1 MFLTFQPA
9 MSKLMLNIA
18 SFHSYIWI
26 FLTGIL
32 IFVIII
38 LAHIL
43 ILANYYR
50 FYMFFLFYFYLTL
63 EFFLTLMGF
72 QVNFVQTLK
81 GLNLKVIDA
90 SKNVTHATLLELI
103 WTLTPSCILFLIAI
117 PSFIL
122 LYSFDEPISPLLSN
136 KITGYQ
142 WYWGYEYPPF
152 KDVGTQDI
160 FLEEKNENINEN
172 DDINFIIMNKLSYIQ
187 PITDTSS
194 PTHFRLL
201 EVDNAFVLPVRT
213 AVRLLITA
221 ADVLHSWAVPSFG
234 IKIDAVPGRLNAISI
249 SLKKEGIAYG
259 QCSEL
264 CGVNHA
270 QMPIVVTVVSI
281 PEYIDSLISLY
292 YEMKSK

>member
-1 MFLTFQPA
+1 
-9 MSKLMLNIA
+9 
-18 SFHSYIWI
+18 
-26 FLTGIL
+26 
-32 IFVIII
+32 
-38 LAHIL
+38 
-43 ILANYYR
+43 
-50 FYMFFLFYFYLTL
+50 
-63 EFFLTLMGF
+63 
-72 QVNFVQTLK
+72 
-81 GLNLKVIDA
+81 LNLKVIVA

-103 WTLTPSCILFLIAI
+103 WTLTPSVILFLIAI

-142 WYWGYEYPPF
+142 WYWGYEYPPV
-152 KDVGTQDI
+152 KDLTNLDI
-160 FLEEKNENINEN
+160 DLESVKSLDKDH
-172 DDINFIIMNKLSYIQ
+172 DDMNFMIINKLSYIQ
-187 PITDTSS
+187 PITDITST
-194 PTHFRLL
+194 THFRLL
-201 EVDNAFVLPVRT
+201 EVDNAFVLPIHT

-270 QMPIVVTVVSI
+270 QMPIVVTVVSV
-281 PEYIDSLISLY
+281 PEYIKSLISLY
-292 YEMKSK
+292 NEVKNK